1 MSPALDLDYIG
12 KCMNLVNLLSLSI
25 TLSILIKM
33 LTKVVILSNLTIN
46 NESIKNTFNGEKLE
60 NVSTKDRDLMSC
72 IFLEKI

>member
-1 MSPALDLDYIG
+1 
-12 KCMNLVNLLSLSI
+12 
-25 TLSILIKM
+25 M